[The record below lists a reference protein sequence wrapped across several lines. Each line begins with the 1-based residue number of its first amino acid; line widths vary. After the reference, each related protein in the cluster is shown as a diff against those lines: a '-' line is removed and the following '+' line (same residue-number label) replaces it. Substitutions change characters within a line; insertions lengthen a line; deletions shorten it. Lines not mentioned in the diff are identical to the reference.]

1 MLVYS
6 RKWVQLRRNQ
16 IPLLRFWH
24 NLQCNSGLLLAK
36 HVLVFLPQ
44 EVRPSPN
51 CRSNRLP
58 VALRTA
64 TSSSQSHGCTKDS
77 AGNLVRTSCRQER
90 SLVWALATPILFILL
105 QRRYYGKPLLQRSV
119 SLDGVTL

>member
-51 CRSNRLP
+51 CHSNRLP

-64 TSSSQSHGCTKDS
+64 TSSSQSHGCINDS
-77 AGNLVRTSCRQER
+77 AVNVLECDVRKSVREGEKAIED
-90 SLVWALATPILFILL
+90 ALQFLH
-105 QRRYYGKPLLQRSV
+105 Q
-119 SLDGVTL
+119 